1 MSKEHQNVA
10 NAMENDRFK
19 LQNVANTVE
28 MVVFSSKNPQI
39 AKKTDK
45 RGNQEKTKWKKH
57 TSPNNSGANQK
68 SRSFF
73 FGHVVT
79 MTDVRIVHH

>member
-1 MSKEHQNVA
+1 MRKEQFEHQNVV

-19 LQNVANTVE
+19 LQNVAHTVE
-28 MVVFSSKNPQI
+28 MVAFSSKNPQI
-39 AKKTDK
+39 A
-45 RGNQEKTKWKKH
+45 EKTKWKKH

-79 MTDVRIVHH
+79 MTDARIVHH